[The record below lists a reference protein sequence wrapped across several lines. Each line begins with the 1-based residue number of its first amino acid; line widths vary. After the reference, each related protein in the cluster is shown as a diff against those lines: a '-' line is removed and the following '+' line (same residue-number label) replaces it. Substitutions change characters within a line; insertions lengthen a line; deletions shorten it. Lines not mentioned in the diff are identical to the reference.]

1 MKPKSLSNQW
11 MLIGLTTLSLTLGVS
26 GCASPKTIYL
36 HAIKNPVIGK
46 DLYVLPNGD
55 TCMSPW
61 YLEKILQVK
70 IEKNN

>member
-1 MKPKSLSNQW
+1 MILFY
-11 MLIGLTTLSLTLGVS
+11 
-26 GCASPKTIYL
+26 GCAPKTMLL
-36 HAIKNPVIGK
+36 HAVKNPVVGK

-70 IEKNN
+70 IDNKEGK

>member
-1 MKPKSLSNQW
+1 MKPRILLSQW
-11 MLIGLTTLSLTLGVS
+11 TLQGLAILSLILGVS
-26 GCASPKTIYL
+26 GCSSSKTMVL

-70 IEKNN
+70 IEGK